1 MRLPAIAA
9 LLVLCASAARA
20 DVIVETGSG
29 QEFRAQIT
37 QRSPSGNEAVELR
50 ATGTALHKK
59 RWRKLY
65 AACFYI
71 RADVRPG
78 GDPFASFITGD
89 YDKLLVLRFLRT
101 MDAEQLAR
109 ACGDRMREILPDTQE
124 PALTALLALCAGPF
138 AAGQEL
144 SFSAAPA
151 QGLEVYRD
159 GRLLGGVME
168 QALIAAFWAAW
179 FGEHPIDEDLKQGLA
194 GS

>member
-9 LLVLCASAARA
+9 LLVLCAGAARA

-29 QEFRAQIT
+29 QEFRTRIT
-37 QRSPSGNEAVELR
+37 QRGPGGGQTVELR

-78 GDPFASFITGD
+78 EDPFASFISGD
-89 YDKLLVLRFLRT
+89 YDKLLVLRILRA
-101 MDAEQLAR
+101 MEAERLAR
-109 ACGDRMREILPDTQE
+109 ACGDRMRELLPKAQE
-124 PALTALLALCAGPF
+124 PALAAFLALFAGSLV
-138 AAGQEL
+138 AGQEL

-159 GRLLGGVME
+159 GRLLGGVAE
-168 QALIAAFWAAW
+168 ETLIAAFWAAW

-194 GS
+194 GF